1 MGIPRKKLPDAD
13 KPYNG
18 GTWTAG
24 RFNSFVKS
32 TLRSGSQR
40 WPPKYRALNA
50 AKQGKK
56 INESTGRL
64 AEHYQCNV
72 CKGSF
77 AGKDVEVDHINPI
90 VPTSGF
96 ISWDSFIDNLFCELS
111 NLQVICKTCHAKKS
125 KLENEERKRIKSTL

>member
-1 MGIPRKKLPDAD
+1 MNKE
-13 KPYNG
+13 
-18 GTWTAG
+18 WTEG
-24 RFNSFVKS
+24 RRNSFITSVIRRGF
-32 TLRSGSQR
+32 TR
-40 WPPKYRALNA
+40 WPPKFEVLSK

-64 AEHYQCNV
+64 AEHYECAV

-77 AGKDVEVDHINPI
+77 AGKDVEVDHVSPI
-90 VPTSGF
+90 VPVSGF
-96 ISWDSFIDNLFCELS
+96 VSWDSFIDNLFCELS

>member
-1 MGIPRKKLPDAD
+1 MSE
-13 KPYNG
+13 
-18 GTWTAG
+18 WTIG
-24 RFNSFVKS
+24 RRNSFITSVIRRGF
-32 TLRSGSQR
+32 TR
-40 WPPKYRALNA
+40 WPPKFEVLKN

-90 VPTSGF
+90 VPVSGF

-125 KLENEERKRIKSTL
+125 KLENEERKRIKSKV